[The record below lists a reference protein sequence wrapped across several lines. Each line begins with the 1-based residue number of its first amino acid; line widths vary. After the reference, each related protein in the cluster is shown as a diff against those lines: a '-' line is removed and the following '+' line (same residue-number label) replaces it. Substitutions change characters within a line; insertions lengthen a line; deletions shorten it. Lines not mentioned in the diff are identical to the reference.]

1 MAKSRGMIIPPGFSA
16 SKLFQRISSSVRPVP
31 SMIRAVQLLNKA
43 GEVHLLVCFLLVHSE
58 WVIM

>member
-16 SKLFQRISSSVRPVP
+16 SKLFQRISSSVRLVP

-43 GEVHLLVCFLLVHSE
+43 GEVTTISPSNVFSFGA
-58 WVIM
+58 